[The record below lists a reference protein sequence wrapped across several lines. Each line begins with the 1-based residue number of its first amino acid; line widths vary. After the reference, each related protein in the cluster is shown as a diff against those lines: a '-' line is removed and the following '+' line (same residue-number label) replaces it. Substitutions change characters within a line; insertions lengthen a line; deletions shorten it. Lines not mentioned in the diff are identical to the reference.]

1 MTPTALVDLAEAKE
15 LMNRQQFAFALE
27 KLRILSISYPQ
38 DLEVYGLLMACNAE
52 LLKISLAQANSNAT
66 KTPPA
71 IMTVMIRDNGCLS
84 LTLFMVIVLAIL
96 TAWFLIF
103 FVFGFTLKI
112 RPGLIQELLLV

>member
-52 LLKISLAQANSNAT
+52 LLKISLAQANAT
-66 KTPPA
+66 KTPSA

-84 LTLFMVIVLAIL
+84 MTLFMVIVLAIL